1 MTSTSTS
8 TSTGIFTTGS
18 KLFFGIAAAALA
30 GLVVWGV
37 GADWDPLGN
46 VVFVGLAAIA
56 GFLGGTI
63 IAFRDAGAT
72 VATGA
77 PVEAASAGPAA
88 SPIPWPLVAAFA
100 VAVAALGLVTE
111 PLLLIGG
118 LVLLGISVIEWLV
131 AAWADDLS
139 SDPAYNRSV
148 RNRIMY
154 PIEVPVGAVLVAAG
168 VIIGF
173 SRLLLAM
180 PKIGSTTVFG
190 ILGALV
196 FFVGIIMSLRPRV
209 SANVVSVLLVV
220 GGIGI
225 LAAGVTG
232 AAVGERE
239 ITPHPDEWERTATV
253 ADKAAADAVIV
264 LKDGEF
270 DRTLIEIP
278 KAATVTFILQNDD
291 EEAANLHVLVPGDPA
306 TPLRE
311 GPIMQALTFR
321 VDIPGEY
328 EFVNDADPEND
339 RGTIV
344 VIGTPPSVTTTTTA
358 ASSN

>member
-1 MTSTSTS
+1 M

-46 VVFVGLAAIA
+46 VAFIGLAAA
-56 GFLGGTI
+56 SGFLGGTI

-72 VATGA
+72 AVAGA
-77 PVEAASAGPAA
+77 PVTAASGGPAA

-100 VAVAALGLVTE
+100 VAVAVLGLVTE
-111 PLLLIGG
+111 PLVLIGG
-118 LVLLGISVIEWLV
+118 LVLLGISVLEWMV

-148 RNRIMY
+148 RNRVMY
-154 PIEVPVGAVLVAAG
+154 PIEVPVAAVLVAAV

-180 PKIGSTTVFG
+180 PKTGSTTVFG
-190 ILGALV
+190 ILGAIV
-196 FFVGIIMSLRPRV
+196 FFIGIMVSLRPRI

-239 ITPHPDEWERTATV
+239 ISAHPEEWERTATV
-253 ADKAAADAVIV
+253 ADMAAADAVIV

-270 DRTLIEIP
+270 DLTRIEIP
-278 KAATVTFILQNDD
+278 RATTVTFIFQNED
-291 EEAANLHVLVPGDPA
+291 EAEANLHLLVDGDPA
-306 TPLRE
+306 TPLRT
-311 GPIMQALTFR
+311 GPVAQSLTFR
-321 VDIPGEY
+321 IDIPGEY